1 MVCNKNS
8 ISLLIKKINLFIR
21 SDSCA
26 CTGQMQIIHIV
37 RSTKDKLYLF
47 IDKSTNMPY
56 WDENKNIYIFSEKE
70 FADEALDYFMQ

>member
-1 MVCNKNS
+1 
-8 ISLLIKKINLFIR
+8 
-21 SDSCA
+21 
-26 CTGQMQIIHIV
+26 MQIIHIV

-56 WDENKNIYIFSEKE
+56 LDENKNIYIFSEKE

>member
-1 MVCNKNS
+1 M
-8 ISLLIKKINLFIR
+8 LALDRRLIW
-21 SDSCA
+21 
-26 CTGQMQIIHIV
+26 MQIIHIV

-56 WDENKNIYIFSEKE
+56 LDENKNNYIFSEKE